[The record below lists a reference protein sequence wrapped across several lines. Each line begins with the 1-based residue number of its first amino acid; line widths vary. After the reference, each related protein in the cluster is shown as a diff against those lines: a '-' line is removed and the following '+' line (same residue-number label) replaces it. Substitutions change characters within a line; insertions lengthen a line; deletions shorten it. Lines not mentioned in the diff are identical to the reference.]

1 MIAHL
6 RSFFFTAIFC
16 AGIQMMITALRMN
29 QNSALFLGIGVL
41 IVAIFAGW
49 NVGKSVIYS
58 FLPFAIGFSSIGL
71 LFFIDNVD
79 EKRLFGLLIAL
90 LFYAALF
97 GIKRIRKNPF
107 DMTARSIFSAALIA
121 TIFLF
126 YSVVYGFYINFNV
139 PLWLF
144 LLAHFV
150 FVMMVTFVSL
160 RAYSSDYRRIILY
173 SAVIAFAMMQLVWM
187 SNFWPFG
194 YLTMAVVSLVFYY
207 VLWDLV
213 QMEFLELLSKRRI
226 LVTLVFC
233 VILAVAVLFSTQW
246 LLVY

>member
-6 RSFFFTAIFC
+6 RSVFYTGIFFV
-16 AGIQMMITALRMN
+16 GMQLMITDVMMN
-29 QNSALFLGIGVL
+29 EQKSFLLAIAILG
-41 IVAIFAGW
+41 VAIFAGW

-58 FLPFAIGFSSIGL
+58 FLPFAIGISSIGL

-79 EKRLFGLLIAL
+79 EKRLFGLLVAM
-90 LFYAALF
+90 LFYATLF
-97 GIKRIRKNPF
+97 GIKRIRKNPY
-107 DMTARSIFSAALIA
+107 DMTARSIFSASLIA

-126 YSVVYGFYINFNV
+126 YSVVYGFYINFNI

-144 LLAHFV
+144 LITHFV

-160 RAYSSDYRRIILY
+160 RAYSSDYRRIVLY
-173 SAVIAFAMMQLVWM
+173 SAAIAFSMIQLVWM

-194 YLTMAVVSLVFYY
+194 YLTTAVVSLVFYY

-213 QMEFLELLSKRRI
+213 QMEFLEILSKKRVI
-226 LVTLVFC
+226 VTLIFC
-233 VILAVAVLFSTQW
+233 IVLAIAVLLSTQW